1 MSNIEAEIGRKYN
14 SMSISLTESGKRRWA
29 AIEAR
34 FLGRGGVSMVSR
46 ATGMSRGTIYA
57 GIATLDD
64 PARRE
69 LESLGR
75 SRQAGGGR
83 KALAQ
88 SDSGLLVALDRLVD
102 PATRG
107 DPMRPLRWT
116 CKSTAALATQLT
128 ASGHPVSARTVASM
142 LRDQGYSLQS
152 VRKTKE
158 GENHPDRDQQFRHLD
173 RKVRQYQKAQQPVIS
188 VDTKKKE
195 LVGCFQN
202 KGQEWHPKGCPTE
215 VNVHDFQDKELGKV
229 APYGV
234 YDLAANQGW
243 VSVGIDNDTA
253 EFAVATIRKWWRHM
267 GRGTYPDATKLL
279 ITADSGGSNGS
290 RVKLWKFQ
298 LQQLADELGLVIEVC
313 HFPPGTSKWN
323 KIEHRMFC
331 HITRNWR
338 GRPLESTEIIVK
350 LIGATTTTSGLKIK
364 AALDKRSYMKGITVT
379 AQQMA
384 TVNIKP
390 DRFHGDWNYQITPN
404 WDL

>member
-1 MSNIEAEIGRKYN
+1 MFNLEAEIGRKYDL
-14 SMSISLTESGKRRWA
+14 MTVSLNEAGRRRWA
-29 AIEAR
+29 AIEASS
-34 FLGRGGVSMVSR
+34 LGHGGVSMVSR

-57 GIATLDD
+57 GIASLED
-64 PARRE
+64 PARLE
-69 LESLGR
+69 LEVSGR
-75 SRQAGGGR
+75 CRQAGGGR
-83 KALAQ
+83 RSLSQ
-88 SDSGLLVALDRLVD
+88 SDPGLAAALDRLVD
-102 PATRG
+102 PTTRG

-116 CKSTAALATQLT
+116 CKSTAALAAQLT
-128 ASGHPVSARTVASM
+128 IDGHPVSARTVAAM

-158 GENHPDRDQQFRHLD
+158 GEDHPDRDKQFRYLD
-173 RKVRQYQKAQQPVIS
+173 RKVRQYQRASQPVIS

-195 LVGCFQN
+195 LVGSFQN
-202 KGQEWHPKGCPTE
+202 KGQEWHPKGCPPE

-243 VSVGIDNDTA
+243 VSVGINHDTA

-267 GRGTYPDATKLL
+267 GRRTYPDATKLL
-279 ITADSGGSNGS
+279 ITADGGGSNGS

-298 LQQLADELGLVIEVC
+298 LQRLADEIGMVIEVC

-331 HITRNWR
+331 HITKNWR
-338 GRPLESTEIIVK
+338 GRPLESTEIIVN
-350 LIGATTTTSGLKIK
+350 LIGSTTTESGLKIN
-364 AALDKRSYMKGITVT
+364 AALDKRIYEKGIAVT
-379 AQQMA
+379 AEQMQ

-390 DRFHGDWNYQITPN
+390 DKFHGDWNYAIAPN
-404 WDL
+404 ERS